1 MKREKARYDV
11 RRVTSEGVA
20 GWEAGR
26 RRRRRDVSEISSCY
40 DSRVQKNKVEYSERN
55 FSIGGTPRGRKI
67 VRSGA
72 LSPPSSLLPPTAPA
86 AHVFTA

>member
-1 MKREKARYDV
+1 METWYAANARSMLRRYG
-11 RRVTSEGVA
+11 RVTAEAA
-20 GWEAGR
+20 GMFRKFRAATIHG
-26 RRRRRDVSEISSCY
+26 
-40 DSRVQKNKVEYSERN
+40 VQKNKVEYSERN

-72 LSPPSSLLPPTAPA
+72 LSLSPGPSVIPAAPA